1 MKRAIV
7 TGVLVALVPLA
18 ALAESLPPKG
28 ARDARIRVAEYHADE
43 VYRLP
48 AYVGYQVHLEF
59 EPGEAFVGLGAGDLE
74 GLSFVATGHHLFLKP
89 SAAAVVTNLTV
100 VTDRRQYQFEYSSSA
115 RRPNPQLDEVI
126 YSLRFSY
133 PPSGSPVAPALAA
146 GVEARPKN
154 FEYGFCGARALQP
167 SGAWD
172 DGVQTTL
179 TFPPRA
185 DLPAVFVRNPDGT
198 ESLVNVTVE
207 ADRLRVHRVA
217 ERLIL
222 RRGRQGGCLVNRA
235 SAGGGTRL
243 ESGTVAPEVVR
254 RTREVAP

>member
-1 MKRAIV
+1 MTRAIV
-7 TGVLVALVPLA
+7 TGVLIALLPVLSV
-18 ALAESLPPKG
+18 AESLPVKG
-28 ARDARIRVAEYHADE
+28 ARDARIRVAEYHRDE

-48 AYVGYQVHLEF
+48 AFFGYQVHLEF

-74 GLSFVATGHHLFLKP
+74 GVSFVANGHHLFLKP
-89 SAAAVVTNLTV
+89 SAAAVATNLTV
-100 VTDRRQYQFEYSSSA
+100 LTDRRQYQFEYSSSA
-115 RRPNPQLDEVI
+115 RRPDPELDEVI
-126 YSLRFSY
+126 YSLRFRY
-133 PPSGSPVAPALAA
+133 PPNASPIAPALAA

-167 SGAWD
+167 SAAWD
-172 DGVQTTL
+172 DGVHTTL

-185 DLPAVFVRNPDGT
+185 DLPAVFVRNRDGT

-207 ADRLRVHRVA
+207 ADRVRVHRVA

-222 RRGRQGGCLVNRA
+222 RRGRLGGCLVNRA
-235 SAGGGTRL
+235 FAGGGTRL

-254 RTREVAP
+254 RTREAAP